1 MIRTLWFE
9 LNLLVATGV
18 IGSMVIVASIFRVRG
33 DFYWWAARSWARWL
47 VWVSGCT
54 VTVEGLHNVA
64 MDRPQVFIANHVS
77 HVDVIAIAANIPKR
91 FRFVAKKELGRIPIF
106 GTAWKVAGHISVDR
120 GDRASAV
127 ASLAAAGR
135 LIRDDNSSVVIF
147 AEGTRSRTGELQP
160 FKKGGFM
167 LALHTGVEIVPV
179 AILGTRRILP
189 KGGWRLRP
197 GPVIVRF
204 GAPIDTT
211 HYDESTRDA
220 LIERVR
226 GCIEELLEAP
236 PAVSS

>member
-1 MIRTLWFE
+1 LIRTWWFE
-9 LNLLVATGV
+9 LNLLVATALFGT
-18 IGSMVIVASIFRVRG
+18 IVIVASIFRVRG
-33 DFYWWAARSWARWL
+33 DFYWWASRSWSRWL
-47 VWVSGCT
+47 VRVSGCR

-64 MDRPQVFIANHVS
+64 MDRPQVFAANHVS

-91 FRFVAKKELGRIPIF
+91 FRFVAKKELGRIPLF

-127 ASLAAAGR
+127 ASLDAAGR
-135 LIRDDNSSVVIF
+135 LIREDNSSIVIF
-147 AEGTRSRTGELQP
+147 AEGTRSPTGELQP
-160 FKKGGFM
+160 FKKGAFM
-167 LALHTGVEIVPV
+167 LALHTGVEIIPV
-179 AILGTRRILP
+179 GIVGTRRILP

-236 PAVSS
+236 PAVPS